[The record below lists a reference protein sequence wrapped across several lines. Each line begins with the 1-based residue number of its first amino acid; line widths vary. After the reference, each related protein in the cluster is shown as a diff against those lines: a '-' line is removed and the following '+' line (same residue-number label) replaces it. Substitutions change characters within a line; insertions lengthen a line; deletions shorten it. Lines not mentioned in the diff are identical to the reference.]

1 MAVDIIVQR
10 SPADKCGDD
19 IVDPLISTVSVALNR
34 GRNELDAQAEPS
46 RVIRYQIIYRPGLE
60 TGQIIEVFDGLRGV
74 NFRGKLVGI
83 NHELSGGSAVTE
95 AAIEKISEFQ

>member
-34 GRNELDAQAEPS
+34 GRNELDDKAEPS
-46 RVIRYQIIYRPGLE
+46 RVIRYQIIYRPGLQS
-60 TGQIIEVFDGLRGV
+60 GQIIEVHDGLRGIS
-74 NFRGKLVGI
+74 FRGKLVGL
-83 NHELSGGSAVTE
+83 HHSLSGGSAITE
-95 AAIEKISEFQ
+95 VAIEKISVFQ

>member
-1 MAVDIIVQR
+1 MAIDIIVQR

-46 RVIRYQIIYRPGLE
+46 RVIRYTIIYRSGLRA
-60 TGQIIEVFDGLRGV
+60 GQIIEVHDGLRGV
-74 NFRGKLVGI
+74 SFRAKLVGI
-83 NHELSGGSAVTE
+83 NHALSGGSAITE
-95 AAIEKISEFQ
+95 ASVEKISEFQ